1 MMRNSKLLGFSGL
14 VVCWIMMVLTCN
26 IAFAQN
32 GQALGVKPSER
43 VIPANA
49 PRVRGEVE
57 PDSIG
62 IGDRFRYSIEVEK
75 DLMQEVYFP
84 TFGGGEVGETL
95 RALATACAPNSTFT
109 IR

>member
-1 MMRNSKLLGFSGL
+1 MGNSKFKMQNSKLLGFSGL

-32 GQALGVKPSER
+32 GQASGVKPSER

-57 PDSIG
+57 QLFKRNRIDSATISTE
-62 IGDRFRYSIEVEK
+62 GDYVAELIKLFKQR
-75 DLMQEVYFP
+75 
-84 TFGGGEVGETL
+84 
-95 RALATACAPNSTFT
+95 
-109 IR
+109 